1 MEQPSGNLPVEN
13 DMVRIQ
19 VKAYEIKTVKVHFA
33 QAGNLKAN
41 TD

>member
-1 MEQPSGNLPVEN
+1 VLLDI
-13 DMVRIQ
+13 DMVRM

-33 QAGNLKAN
+33 QAGNAKAN